1 MDTLLIKNIVHNG
14 TVCDIFIRGG
24 IIEDITG
31 DCSRIADRTIDGKG
45 MTVIPSFVNM
55 HTHSGMTL
63 FRGICEDMP
72 LDRWLDAVWKAEKEL
87 DSEMIY
93 WATRLACLEMIKSG
107 TTAFTDMYWYI
118 DRGADAVAASGMK
131 AVLCYCFLDGGDPA
145 KQELQR
151 EECMEMYRISRS
163 WPETVKFGVAIHAH
177 YTVCDENMLWAADF
191 ARKHSLPLHTHLSET
206 ESENIAH
213 SDRYGISPTRRLS
226 DLGILGPDLIAAHC
240 LWLDD
245 NDIGLLGNAGVT
257 TVHNVNSNLKL
268 ASGYRFRYNELRDA
282 GANVALGTDGAG
294 SSNNLDMLETMKTS
308 ALLQKAW
315 RKDPTAMP
323 IPEVFAAASANGAKA
338 MGIGDGKIAPGSP
351 ADLLLVNTG
360 SPCFMPPFDFHANLL
375 YAANSSAI
383 DTVICNGR
391 ILMEGRRVEGEEEIM
406 ENAAAQIDRFLKLI
420 NK

>member
-131 AVLCYCFLDGGDPA
+131 V
-145 KQELQR
+145 
-151 EECMEMYRISRS
+151 
-163 WPETVKFGVAIHAH
+163 
-177 YTVCDENMLWAADF
+177 
-191 ARKHSLPLHTHLSET
+191 
-206 ESENIAH
+206 
-213 SDRYGISPTRRLS
+213 
-226 DLGILGPDLIAAHC
+226 
-240 LWLDD
+240 
-245 NDIGLLGNAGVT
+245 
-257 TVHNVNSNLKL
+257 
-268 ASGYRFRYNELRDA
+268 
-282 GANVALGTDGAG
+282 
-294 SSNNLDMLETMKTS
+294 
-308 ALLQKAW
+308 
-315 RKDPTAMP
+315 
-323 IPEVFAAASANGAKA
+323 
-338 MGIGDGKIAPGSP
+338 
-351 ADLLLVNTG
+351 
-360 SPCFMPPFDFHANLL
+360 L
-375 YAANSSAI
+375 YATASWMGETLRNKN
-383 DTVICNGR
+383 CRGR
-391 ILMEGRRVEGEEEIM
+391 NAWKCTGFHVPGRK
-406 ENAAAQIDRFLKLI
+406 Q
-420 NK
+420 